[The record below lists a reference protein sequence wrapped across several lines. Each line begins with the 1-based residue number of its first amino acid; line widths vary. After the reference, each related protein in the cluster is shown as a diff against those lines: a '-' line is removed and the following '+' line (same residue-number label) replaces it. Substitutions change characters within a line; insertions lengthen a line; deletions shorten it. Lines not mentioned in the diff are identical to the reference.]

1 MKRILMFISLL
12 FIMTSCD
19 KYLELKVKFD
29 GKTEILPRSDVMY
42 EDSVIGT
49 VSKVEYDTKTTMV
62 YILISPEYRSR
73 MNTKTMFFKV
83 KENGKENIMVLLND
97 EDEAKVLT
105 DGDVV
110 EGMEEFMYYVF
121 RVADKVKVKV
131 KEFLES
137 KEWRDFTNMVTEKI
151 NKTYNTTKD
160 ELDDETKDIRKDIDE
175 FVNKM
180 NDKYGKEIGEKAKEF
195 VDSLFKSKEEK

>member
-1 MKRILMFISLL
+1 
-12 FIMTSCD
+12 
-19 KYLELKVKFD
+19 
-29 GKTEILPRSDVMY
+29 
-42 EDSVIGT
+42 
-49 VSKVEYDTKTTMV
+49 
-62 YILISPEYRSR
+62 